1 MQACAAVGQSKLMHT
16 YERLFFGKKVVA
28 QLLLS
33 SDDFTSPVRYRNLQN
48 AVAELLALGVVPIV
62 NENDSVSVRELEGAF
77 GDNDELSSLLA
88 RAVKADWLLLLT
100 NVDGFLIPNGRKKPR
115 LQRVVRKLTPALE
128 AQCNGKSSLGTGGM
142 ISKLRAAKLASE
154 GGVHVAIVNG
164 RHPQGDHARDGTQ
177 DRNVF
182 SAAKRVGQESAD
194 KKCQPQPARP
204 FRRRKSCCAPVRRRR
219 GWRCCLPRKRMHC
232 CWRLPTAIE
241 ANEKSILEANRED
254 MEKSGLD
261 GAMRDRL
268 LLTSARIRDMARGV
282 REVAALPDPIGETL
296 AEWTKS
302 NGLRIRKVRVPL
314 GVVGIIYESRPN
326 VTVDTAVLA
335 LKTGN
340 AIVLRGGK
348 EAARSNQRLVE
359 IITAVPGV
367 PEGAIE
373 LLDSSTRQSV
383 QELIKARG
391 LVDVIIPRGGAG
403 LITFV
408 TENSAVPVIETGAGN
423 CHIFVDESADFE
435 MADRIVINAKTQRPS
450 VCNAAE
456 KLLVH
461 ERVAAEYVPRIVKK
475 LIDAGVEVRGDGKVR
490 SLAAGLQVGPAA
502 EQDWYEEYL
511 RLCMAVARGRDVDDA
526 IAHINRYSTKHTDSI
541 VTAR

>member
-1 MQACAAVGQSKLMHT
+1 MAATLTTAVSTQEKLLRARAASA
-16 YERLFFGKKVVA
+16 RLA
-28 QLLLS
+28 LLS
-33 SDDFTSPVRYRNLQN
+33 TEEKN
-48 AVAELLALGVVPIV
+48 AL
-62 NENDSVSVRELEGAF
+62 
-77 GDNDELSSLLA
+77 
-88 RAVKADWLLLLT
+88 
-100 NVDGFLIPNGRKKPR
+100 
-115 LQRVVRKLTPALE
+115 
-128 AQCNGKSSLGTGGM
+128 
-142 ISKLRAAKLASE
+142 LRA
-154 GGVHVAIVNG
+154 I
-164 RHPQGDHARDGTQ
+164 
-177 DRNVF
+177 
-182 SAAKRVGQESAD
+182 AD
-194 KKCQPQPARP
+194 
-204 FRRRKSCCAPVRRRR
+204 
-219 GWRCCLPRKRMHC
+219 
-232 CWRLPTAIE
+232 AIE
-241 ANEKSILEANRED
+241 ANEKSILAANRED
-254 MEKSGLD
+254 VENSGLE

-268 LLTSARIRDMARGV
+268 LLTPSRIKEMARGV

-348 EAARSNQRLVE
+348 EAAQSNQRLVE
-359 IITAVPGV
+359 IMKHEIMKAVPGV

-373 LLDSSTRQSV
+373 LLDSSNRQSV

-408 TENSAVPVIETGAGN
+408 TENSSVPVIETGAGN

-435 MADRIVINAKTQRPS
+435 MADRIVLNAKTQRPS

-461 ERVAAEYVPRIVKK
+461 ERVAAKYVPRIVKK
-475 LIDAGVEVRGDGKVR
+475 LIDAGVEVRGDGKAR
-490 SLAAGLQVGPAA
+490 TLAAGLHVGAAA

-511 RLCMAVARGRDVDDA
+511 RLCMAVAVVADVDDA
-526 IAHINRYSTKHTDSI
+526 IAHINRYSTKHSDSI
-541 VTAR
+541 VTRDEANARKFLRGVDSAAVYWNASTRFTDGAEFGFGAEMGISTQKLHCRGPFALAELTSSKYEIIGTGQVR

>member
-1 MQACAAVGQSKLMHT
+1 MAATLTTAASTQEKLLRARAASA
-16 YERLFFGKKVVA
+16 RLALLSTQQKNA
-28 QLLLS
+28 LLL
-33 SDDFTSPVRYRNLQN
+33 
-48 AVAELLALGVVPIV
+48 AI
-62 NENDSVSVRELEGAF
+62 
-77 GDNDELSSLLA
+77 
-88 RAVKADWLLLLT
+88 AD
-100 NVDGFLIPNGRKKPR
+100 
-115 LQRVVRKLTPALE
+115 ALE
-128 AQCNGKSSLGTGGM
+128 A
-142 ISKLRAAKLASE
+142 
-154 GGVHVAIVNG
+154 
-164 RHPQGDHARDGTQ
+164 
-177 DRNVF
+177 
-182 SAAKRVGQESAD
+182 ESN
-194 KKCQPQPARP
+194 
-204 FRRRKSCCAPVRRRR
+204 VRR
-219 GWRCCLPRKRMHC
+219 
-232 CWRLPTAIE
+232 
-241 ANEKSILEANRED
+241 ILAANRED
-254 MEKSGLD
+254 VENSGLE

-268 LLTSARIRDMARGV
+268 LLTPSRIKEMASGV

-302 NGLRIRKVRVPL
+302 NGLRIRKLRVPL

-348 EAARSNQRLVE
+348 EAAHSCQCLVE
-359 IITAVPGV
+359 IMAGVAGV

-408 TENSAVPVIETGAGN
+408 TENSTVPVIETGAGN

-461 ERVAAEYVPRIVKK
+461 EKIAADYVPRIVKK
-475 LIDAGVEVRGDGKVR
+475 LIEAGVEVRGDGKAR
-490 SLAAGLQVGPAA
+490 TLAAGLSVGPAA

-511 RLCMAVARGRDVDDA
+511 RLCMAVAVVANVDDA
-526 IAHINRYSTKHTDSI
+526 IAHINRYSTKHSDSI
-541 VTAR
+541 ITHNEANARKFLRGVDSAAVYWNASTRFTDGAEFGFGAEMGISTQKLHCRGPFALAELTSSKYEIIGTGQVR

>member
-1 MQACAAVGQSKLMHT
+1 MATTLTTAASTHEKLLH
-16 YERLFFGKKVVA
+16 
-28 QLLLS
+28 
-33 SDDFTSPVRYRNLQN
+33 
-48 AVAELLALGVVPIV
+48 
-62 NENDSVSVRELEGAF
+62 
-77 GDNDELSSLLA
+77 A
-88 RAVKADWLLLLT
+88 RAA
-100 NVDGFLIPNGRKKPR
+100 
-115 LQRVVRKLTPALE
+115 
-128 AQCNGKSSLGTGGM
+128 S
-142 ISKLRAAKLASE
+142 AKLALLSTDE
-154 GGVHVAIVNG
+154 KNALLLAI
-164 RHPQGDHARDGTQ
+164 
-177 DRNVF
+177 
-182 SAAKRVGQESAD
+182 AD
-194 KKCQPQPARP
+194 
-204 FRRRKSCCAPVRRRR
+204 
-219 GWRCCLPRKRMHC
+219 
-232 CWRLPTAIE
+232 AIE
-241 ANEKSILEANRED
+241 ANEESILTANRED
-254 MEKSGLD
+254 VENSSLES
-261 GAMRDRL
+261 AMRDRL
-268 LLTSARIRDMARGV
+268 LLTPSRIKDMARGV
-282 REVAALPDPIGETL
+282 REVAALPDPVGETL

-348 EAARSNQRLVE
+348 EAAQSSQRLVE
-359 IITAVPGV
+359 IMKAQIMTAVPGV

-408 TENSAVPVIETGAGN
+408 AENSAVPVIETGAGN
-423 CHIFVDESADFE
+423 CHIFVDESADLD

-461 ERVAAEYVPRIVKK
+461 ERIAAQYVPRIVKK
-475 LIDAGVEVRGDGKVR
+475 LIEAGVEVRGDGKAR
-490 SLAAGLQVGPAA
+490 TLAAGLHVASAA

-511 RLCMAVARGRDVDDA
+511 RLCMAVAVVANVDEA
-526 IAHINRYSTKHTDSI
+526 IAHINRYSTKHSDSI
-541 VTAR
+541 VTHDEANARKFLRGVDSAAVYWNASTRFTDGAEFGFGAEMGISTQKLHCRGPFALVELTSSKYEIVGTGQVR